1 MQTSSVAMTQE
12 HDTQNDIGFAKQALL
27 LMQKYNISPA
37 PENYTVWFHYAIGK
51 NKELMREV
59 DNIVNNSVDFTQETC
74 SYLHNKFI
82 MASRNQKVVDESAI
96 TAQKILV
103 DVLKVINEFGSETE
117 NYNEGIDQD
126 METLSKQIGDSSVKN
141 VVKELISATANL
153 KIRGNDISKKL
164 EESTNEI
171 SVLKQ
176 SLKQVTIESQRD
188 FLTGVY
194 NRKTFEKY
202 VDDQIDLSRKTKSDL
217 CLMMIDIDHFKQFN
231 DRFGHLLGDEVL
243 KICAKTLTELLKGRD
258 IVARFGGEEFVVVLP
273 ETPIEGAM
281 KVAEMT
287 RMAVAGKELKRKD
300 TGENYGTI
308 TVSIGVARFR
318 PETDTLPLLI
328 KRADDALYVSKH
340 NGRNRATREP

>member
-1 MQTSSVAMTQE
+1 
-12 HDTQNDIGFAKQALL
+12 
-27 LMQKYNISPA
+27 
-37 PENYTVWFHYAIGK
+37 
-51 NKELMREV
+51 
-59 DNIVNNSVDFTQETC
+59 
-74 SYLHNKFI
+74 

-117 NYNEGIDQD
+117 NYNEGIDQY

-188 FLTGVY
+188 VLTGVY